1 MCDPGWFQ
9 TNCSDFVLEAWINGS
24 TNECQGVP
32 MQLPLSA
39 VLPGRQTV
47 NCSEGRTAWNGRSSL
62 QLSVKAAPKAPI
74 SCQLTARTPL
84 EARPASPALQFTAN
98 DHTGKSCEL
107 LGSVDMKDDGDQDFE
122 IGVQCTGN
130 DRTFNMA
137 GVSVRGSNLDVP
149 FLNITSIFPTTVA
162 YVGTQIT
169 IRGKHFAEYRNE
181 IEVFVGGIKVRE
193 RPHGFFCT
201 VIFE

>member
-1 MCDPGWFQ
+1 
-9 TNCSDFVLEAWINGS
+9 
-24 TNECQGVP
+24 

-84 EARPASPALQFTAN
+84 EARPASPALEFTAN
-98 DHTGKSCEL
+98 DHTSKSCEL
-107 LGSVDMKDDGDQDFE
+107 LGSVDVKDDGDQDFE

-169 IRGKHFAEYRNE
+169 IHGKHFAEYQNE

-193 RPHGFFCT
+193 RQHGFFCT
-201 VIFE
+201 VLFE